1 MTMSNDTDPQLP
13 PLQFKGE
20 IMDFDLGLEV
30 DHRKRR
36 RNRTTQSCLNCH
48 TSKRKCD
55 RKRPCQ
61 RCIQLGLTGLCVYEV
76 DDPALRD
83 DPNID
88 ENTRLRNR
96 IAELESLVRELRGK
110 PHPRWAEPNFCDGDA
125 AEKWHSRAS
134 RRTQSQYQKLR
145 RDGPE
150 DGGHGLSSH
159 VSPVVKTEQSAD
171 VPQHQ
176 LYRFTPSPTTGS
188 DPHAATGQMYRTQ
201 SQHSGHHAH
210 CNATE
215 ELCYSSSSSSASTMG
230 YVEHRTMDAAVTVP
244 NGDQYYHHH
253 YVRTLPSEA
262 PSLPSQCPCLT
273 NPAAGNPLIGL
284 VNQLQNTVHLLR
296 QLPEHNTRHQCSILK
311 RIVELD
317 NMLHGNTSPD
327 VSTPYYEALPT
338 PTESEIMS
346 PVSSSSQSSLGH
358 PIHEWPTM
366 THSSAYDAYFPAP
379 PGEQGIYHK
388 TYHIN

>member
-1 MTMSNDTDPQLP
+1 MTMSNDTDSQLP

-48 TSKRKCD
+48 TSKRKEEALSALHPA
-55 RKRPCQ
+55 R
-61 RCIQLGLTGLCVYEV
+61 TGLCVYEV

-110 PHPRWAEPNFCDGDA
+110 PHPRWADPNFCDGDTT
-125 AEKWHSRAS
+125 EKWHSRSS
-134 RRTQSQYQKLR
+134 RRTQPQYQKLR
-145 RDGPE
+145 RDGSE
-150 DGGHGLSSH
+150 DGHLLSH
-159 VSPVVKTEQSAD
+159 VPPVVKTEQPTD
-171 VPQHQ
+171 VPQHH
-176 LYRFTPSPTTGS
+176 LYRFTPSPTS
-188 DPHAATGQMYRTQ
+188 ANDPHSVNGSMYRTQ
-201 SQHSGHHAH
+201 SQHSTHHTHGNTA
-210 CNATE
+210 E
-215 ELCYSSSSSSASTMG
+215 ELCYSSSSSSTSTMG
-230 YVEHRTMDAAVTVP
+230 YVEHRGIDAVAVS

-253 YVRTLPSEA
+253 YTRTVPAEA
-262 PSLPSQCPCLT
+262 PSLPAQCPCLT

-284 VNQLQNTVHLLR
+284 VNQLQSTVHLLR
-296 QLPEHNTRHQCSILK
+296 QLPEHNTRHQCHILK

-317 NMLHGNTSPD
+317 NVLQYRSHSGNTSPD
-327 VSTPYYEALPT
+327 VVNSSYEALPT

-346 PVSSSSQSSLGH
+346 PVSSSSHSSLGH

-366 THSSAYDAYFPAP
+366 ANSSGYDAYFPVSS
-379 PGEQGIYHK
+379 GEQGIYHK
-388 TYHIN
+388 TYHIS